1 MRENELFLR
10 ITTEAFG
17 NFSVY
22 NKQEKEIPTCLF
34 QIVTM
39 REGKFSFTSMIITII
54 IIQSFTY
61 PPHKYRT
68 KI

>member
-39 REGKFSFTSMIITII
+39 REGKFSFYLDDNNNNNNTIVYL
-54 IIQSFTY
+54 ST
-61 PPHKYRT
+61 T
-68 KI
+68 